1 MAGNLVADLGGQHHA
16 HRDQRSGVEVLV
28 KISFRLDTST
38 VASDEFLDTAEW
50 ALREGLMTEDQLM
63 DVVAAEILSNV
74 KVVEEQ
80 HEL

>member
-1 MAGNLVADLGGQHHA
+1 M
-16 HRDQRSGVEVLV
+16 

-74 KVVEEQ
+74 KVAEE
-80 HEL
+80 